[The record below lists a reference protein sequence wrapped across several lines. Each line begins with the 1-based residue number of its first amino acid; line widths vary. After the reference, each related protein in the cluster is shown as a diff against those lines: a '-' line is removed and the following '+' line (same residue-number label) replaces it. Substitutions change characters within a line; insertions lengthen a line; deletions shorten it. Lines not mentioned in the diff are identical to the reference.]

1 MDTNNPVVQLCME
14 GMQAEGE
21 GKPERARDLF
31 MQAWEAARDDFDAC
45 VAAHYLAR
53 HQESPEETLRWNQES
68 LNRAEAVADERV
80 GGFYPSLYLNMGWSY
95 EQLGD
100 YAEARRYYTLSC
112 ERFGSLGDDRYGDIV
127 RQGAEGGLKRL
138 DAAEGSISD

>member
-1 MDTNNPVVQLCME
+1 MDTNNPVVQLCVE

-21 GKPERARDLF
+21 GKPEHARDLF
-31 MQAWEAARDDFDAC
+31 MQAWRAAQDDFDAC

-68 LNRAEAVADERV
+68 LKRAEAVGDERV
-80 GGFYPSLYLNMGWSY
+80 QGFYPSLYLNMGWSY

-100 YAEARRYYTLSC
+100 HAEARRYYLLSC
-112 ERFGSLGDDRYGDIV
+112 ERFGILADDRYGDIV
-127 RQGAEGGLKRL
+127 RQGAEEGLKRL
-138 DAAEGSISD
+138 DAAAEATQ